1 MGIVIHSRCINDHL
15 ERNRKIKKQQA
26 KAYCTTQNLKKLYHK
41 SKQRSNPLSAGIS
54 LPALMRQANK
64 EIKEVFQW
72 M

>member
-26 KAYCTTQNLKKLYHK
+26 KAYCKHNQSIISVYHK

-54 LPALMRQANK
+54 LPALMRQAGQ
-64 EIKEVFQW
+64 EGGIGT
-72 M
+72 